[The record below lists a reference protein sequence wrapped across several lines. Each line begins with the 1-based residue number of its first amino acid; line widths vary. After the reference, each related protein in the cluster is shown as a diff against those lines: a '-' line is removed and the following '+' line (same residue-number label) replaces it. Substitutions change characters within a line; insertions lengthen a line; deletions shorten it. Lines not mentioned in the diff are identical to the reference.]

1 MSSHRQRP
9 LTIDVHHHYFPP
21 DLNKAKANEMAQW
34 RAPPGTLPWSAERS
48 ISAMDA
54 ANIDIA
60 ILSVP
65 AIPAMSTILE
75 RPTATRQ
82 CNIAMKNICIAYP
95 NRFGFFA
102 AAPYLHDVEGIYFI
116 VNYIGGSQRLM
127 NQGL

>member
-48 ISAMDA
+48 ISTMDA

-75 RPTATRQ
+75 SPTTTRQ
-82 CNIAMKNICIAYP
+82 CNIAMKSICIEYP

-102 AAPYLHDVEGIYFI
+102 AVPYLHDVEGIYFI
-116 VNYIGGSQRLM
+116 VNYTGGSQ
-127 NQGL
+127 